1 MNRPFE
7 PKLLTV
13 FQEGYTF
20 KVFRQDFLAGIIVG
34 IVALPL
40 SIAFAIAS
48 GVKPEQGL
56 ITAVIAG
63 FLISAFSGSRVQ
75 IGGPTGA
82 FIVIVYGIVQKYG
95 YDGLAVATV
104 MAGVMLIVMGI
115 AKMGDVIKFIPYP
128 VTIGFTSGIAVII
141 FTSQIPDFLGLHL
154 NHTPE
159 RFLDK
164 LTLFA
169 QHITDSDIYALS
181 ISLMTVLIILFW
193 RKVTDRL
200 PGPLIA
206 IVVTTGIAHIFHWP
220 LQTIGTRFGSVP
232 HSFPA
237 PHIPHVDWDIIVKM
251 SPPALTIA
259 LLAGIESLLSAV
271 VADGMTG
278 RRHRSNMELIAQGI
292 ANIVSPLFNGMPATG
307 AIARTATNIKNG
319 GQTPISGIVHAFTVM
334 IMFLFLGQW
343 ASLIPM
349 ATLAGI
355 LVLVAYNMGEWSMFA
370 KLFRSPKSDVLV
382 LLTTFLL
389 TVLVNLTVAI
399 EVGIVLAAF
408 LFMKR
413 MIEVTQ
419 VNYLNQGNE
428 KDEWILDPEMMDAI
442 NVPPGVE
449 IFEINGPFFFGAA
462 DKFRDTINQMKRR
475 PKVLILRM
483 RFVPAMD
490 ATGLS
495 ALDDLLRKAKKSKME
510 VIFSGV
516 HAQPLKAM
524 KEAGIIDMVG
534 EDHFHW
540 DIKTCMAFAKKI
552 VQDSVAD

>member
-1 MNRPFE
+1 MNPEFE
-7 PKLLTV
+7 PKLVTV
-13 FQEGYTF
+13 LKEGYTAKIF
-20 KVFRQDFLAGIIVG
+20 GQDLWAGIIVG

-63 FLISAFSGSRVQ
+63 LLISAFSGSRVQ

-82 FIVIVYGIVQKYG
+82 FIVIIFGIVQKYG
-95 YDGLAVATV
+95 YDGLALATV
-104 MAGVMLIVMGI
+104 MAGVMLILMGV
-115 AKMGDVIKFIPYP
+115 AKMGDVIKYIPFP

-141 FTSQIPDFLGLHL
+141 FTSQIPDFFGIHL
-154 NHTPE
+154 AHTPE

-164 LTLFA
+164 WLAYA
-169 QHITDSDIYALS
+169 QNIPAFDIYAVSTS
-181 ISLMTVLIILFW
+181 ILTVLIILFW

-206 IVVTTGIAHIFHWP
+206 ILVTTAIVHIFHWP
-220 LQTIGTRFGSVP
+220 IQTIGTRFGNVP
-232 HSFPA
+232 HSFPM
-237 PHIPHVDWDIIVKM
+237 PHIPYINWDLIIKM
-251 SPPALTIA
+251 SPSALTIA

-292 ANIVSPLFNGMPATG
+292 ANLACPLFNGIPATG

-319 GQTPISGIVHAFTVM
+319 GQTPISGIVHALTVLF
-334 IMFLFLGQW
+334 MFLFLGQW
-343 ASLIPM
+343 AALIPM

-370 KLFRSPKSDVLV
+370 KLFRSPKSDIMV

-389 TVLVNLTVAI
+389 TVLVDLTVAI
-399 EVGIVLAAF
+399 EVGIVLASF

-413 MIEVTQ
+413 MIEVSE
-419 VNYLNQGNE
+419 VKYLNEGSVN
-428 KDEWILDPEMMDAI
+428 DEWILDPEMLDAI
-442 NVPPGVE
+442 NIPSGIE
-449 IFEINGPFFFGAA
+449 IFEISGPFFFGAA
-462 DKFRDTINQMKRR
+462 DKFRDTISQMKRR
-475 PKVLILRM
+475 PQVLILRM
-483 RFVPAMD
+483 RFVPVMD

-495 ALDDLLRKAKKSKME
+495 ALEDLLRKAKKSKME

-516 HAQPLKAM
+516 HAQPFKVM
-524 KEAGIIDMVG
+524 KEAGIIEMIG
-534 EDHFHW
+534 EDHFYW
-540 DIKTCMAFAKKI
+540 DIKSCIAFAKKKI
-552 VQDSVAD
+552 AAN

>member
-1 MNRPFE
+1 MNPEFE
-7 PKLLTV
+7 PKLVTV
-13 FQEGYTF
+13 LKEGYTAKIF
-20 KVFRQDFLAGIIVG
+20 GQDLWAGIIVG

-63 FLISAFSGSRVQ
+63 LLISAFSGSRVQ

-82 FIVIVYGIVQKYG
+82 FIVIIFGIVQKYG
-95 YDGLAVATV
+95 YDGLALATV
-104 MAGVMLIVMGI
+104 MAGVMLILMGV
-115 AKMGDVIKFIPYP
+115 AKMGDVIKYIPFP

-141 FTSQIPDFLGLHL
+141 FTSQIPDFFGIHL
-154 NHTPE
+154 AHTPE

-164 LTLFA
+164 WLAYA
-169 QHITDSDIYALS
+169 QNIPAFDIYAVSTS
-181 ISLMTVLIILFW
+181 ILTVLIILFW

-206 IVVTTGIAHIFHWP
+206 ILVTTAIVHIFHWP
-220 LQTIGTRFGSVP
+220 IQTIGTRFGNVP
-232 HSFPA
+232 HSFPM
-237 PHIPHVDWDIIVKM
+237 PHIPYINWDLIIKM
-251 SPPALTIA
+251 SPSALTIA

-292 ANIVSPLFNGMPATG
+292 ANLACPLFNGIPATG

-319 GQTPISGIVHAFTVM
+319 GQTPISGIVHALTVLF
-334 IMFLFLGQW
+334 MFLFLGQW
-343 ASLIPM
+343 AALIPM

-370 KLFRSPKSDVLV
+370 KLFRSPKSDIMV

-389 TVLVNLTVAI
+389 TVLVDLTVAI
-399 EVGIVLAAF
+399 EVGIVLASF

-413 MIEVTQ
+413 MIEVSE
-419 VNYLNQGNE
+419 VKYLNEGSVN
-428 KDEWILDPEMMDAI
+428 DEWILDPEMLDAI
-442 NVPPGVE
+442 NIPSGIE
-449 IFEINGPFFFGAA
+449 IFEISGPFFFGAA
-462 DKFRDTINQMKRR
+462 DKFRDTISQMKRR
-475 PKVLILRM
+475 PQVLILRM

-495 ALDDLLRKAKKSKME
+495 ALEDLLRKAKKSKME

-516 HAQPLKAM
+516 HAQPFKVM
-524 KEAGIIDMVG
+524 KEAGIIEMIG
-534 EDHFHW
+534 EDHFYW
-540 DIKTCMAFAKKI
+540 DIKSCIAFAKKKI
-552 VQDSVAD
+552 AAN